1 MSGFGLVI
9 DLFVAAL
16 AGCQVTETWHHGSVF
31 RGVRARLKSIRY
43 DGNRRWP
50 VRKLSELLTCP
61 FCLSHWT
68 CFVCVL
74 TLCLADWGSIWRLP
88 VYGFA
93 VTRIAQLVNDVT
105 HGITRSPES
114 VEETEIDET
123 AEVDRFEV
131 VDDEDEVSINP

>member
-1 MSGFGLVI
+1 M
-9 DLFVAAL
+9 
-16 AGCQVTETWHHGSVF
+16 
-31 RGVRARLKSIRY
+31 
-43 DGNRRWP
+43 
-50 VRKLSELLTCP
+50 
-61 FCLSHWT
+61 
-68 CFVCVL
+68 CVL